1 MGCAFSSNKNITINN
16 EISLTPIPRPP
27 PRKTE
32 TDTKLKEKSNSK
44 NVYNNNTERLINN
57 SSLNYGPVKYLI
69 QFSNGKKVEIKP
81 YQINLLIKVV
91 RGFLFRKK
99 YEEYI
104 KTQLMDQA
112 NELYFQFIIS
122 TKNYLSSKVLNNKKN
137 EKIKKILKTSW
148 NEFYTNDPTLLL
160 KKKLNQ
166 IHKYPN
172 GLIIKYKNKNFI
184 DQDDQLNNIEYCYK
198 GSVDIY
204 TNKKNGYGELIYID
218 GRQYIGTFYKDEF
231 CGWNTLVNNN
241 GIIYVGLFNH
251 DMLDGKG
258 LNYNTT
264 NDYIYRGDFKDF
276 KKSGYGEEMSEG
288 VKYIGEFD
296 NDEKSG
302 QGELIL
308 QNKNRY
314 KGMFVNDKFN
324 GKGEYKW
331 NDINKEYKG
340 NFVDG
345 KMHGNGLLIWEDKY
359 YKGCFVNGVKEGKA
373 EFGFVNGCKFF
384 FNFKNNLPC
393 GKGYIQDN
401 NNKINEVYYN
411 QGKIIDKNMN
421 EIVFLFQ

>member
-32 TDTKLKEKSNSK
+32 TDTKLKQKSNSK

-204 TNKKNGYGELIYID
+204 TNKKNGYGELIYVN
-218 GRQYIGTFYKDEF
+218 GEQYLGTFYNDEF
-231 CGWNTLVNNN
+231 CGWNIFVNNQ
-241 GIIYVGLFNH
+241 GIIYIGEFNKNIFN
-251 DMLDGKG
+251 GKG
-258 LNYNTT
+258 INYNPK
-264 NDYIYRGDFKDF
+264 NDYFYRGDFKNW
-276 KKSGYGEEMSEG
+276 KKDGYGEEEG
-288 VKYIGEFD
+288 ENFKYKGPYKDDQRQGQGEIIFDNGDKYIGTFS
-296 NDEKSG
+296 NNQFCG
-302 QGELIL
+302 
-308 QNKNRY
+308 
-314 KGMFVNDKFN
+314 N
-324 GKGEYKW
+324 GNYIW
-331 NDINKEYKG
+331 NNNNKEYSGNFLDGKIHGNGIMKWGRNQYFKG
-340 NFVDG
+340 NFV
-345 KMHGNGLLIWEDKY
+345 HGI
-359 YKGCFVNGVKEGKA
+359 KEGYG
-373 EFGFVNGCKFF
+373 EFGFINGNKFI
-384 FNFKNNLPC
+384 FNFQNDLPC
-393 GKGYIQDN
+393 NVGKFQD
-401 NNKINEVYYN
+401 INGRVGEVFYS

-421 EIVFLFQ
+421 EIEFTF